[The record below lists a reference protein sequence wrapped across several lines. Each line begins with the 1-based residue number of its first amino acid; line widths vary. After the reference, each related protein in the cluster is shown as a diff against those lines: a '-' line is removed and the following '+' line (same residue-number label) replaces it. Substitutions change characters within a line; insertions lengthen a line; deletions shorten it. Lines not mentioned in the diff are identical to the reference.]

1 MQNIQDLKQEIAFIN
16 DFTNGFFSKTNSLNS
31 RASTTIQKLDDII
44 AVEKKNEEFLSNLEN
59 SLADSELSTLTESLQ
74 TFDTLLSD
82 KQKEYL
88 SIIEKNSKRIT
99 NISNIIRNK
108 QSIVSNIQQL
118 AEKIDINISL
128 IDVKS
133 DKTIP

>member
-1 MQNIQDLKQEIAFIN
+1 MQNIQDLKEEIAFIN
-16 DFTNGFFSKTNSLNS
+16 DFTNEFFSKTNSLNS

-44 AVEKKNEEFLSNLEN
+44 AVEKKNEEFLSNLES

-74 TFDTLLSD
+74 TFDTMLSD

-99 NISNIIRNK
+99 NISSIIRTK
-108 QSIVSNIQQL
+108 QSIVSNIQKL

-133 DKTIP
+133 DKTVP